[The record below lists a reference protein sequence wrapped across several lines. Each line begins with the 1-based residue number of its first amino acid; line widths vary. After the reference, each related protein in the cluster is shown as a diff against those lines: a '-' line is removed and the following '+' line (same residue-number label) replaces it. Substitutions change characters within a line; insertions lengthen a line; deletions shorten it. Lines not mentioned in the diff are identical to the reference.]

1 MGTPLT
7 YYQFHL
13 TSEESFPKP
22 DAPLAISP
30 AVSPYVPESQ
40 PPTVKCIISH

>member
-7 YYQFHL
+7 CYQFHL
-13 TSEESFPKP
+13 SSEESFPKP

-30 AVSPYVPESQ
+30 GVPESQ